1 MSPRTRRGGGGG
13 SRNYPRT
20 ARLNQLVQEIVAEE
34 IERIEDDRLGLFTV
48 VAVDVEADLRHAVVY
63 YSALDAAPGDTDAGG
78 DGADEAAGDPVVEA
92 LAEHRSRLQSAIGS
106 QARMKRTPELTFRP
120 DTVVRQAQR
129 IEEILQ
135 NVATEPTADELEARA
150 PEPATP
156 DREA

>member
-1 MSPRTRRGGGGG
+1 MSPRTRRSSGGGGN
-13 SRNYPRT
+13 RNYPRT
-20 ARLNQLVQEIVAEE
+20 ARLNQLVQDIVAEE

-63 YSALDAAPGDTDAGG
+63 YSAL
-78 DGADEAAGDPVVEA
+78 AAGTAVAGEGASDSATDDDPLVVA
-92 LAEHRSRLQSAIGS
+92 LAEHRSRLQSAIGR
-106 QARMKRTPELTFRP
+106 QARMKRTPELTFRA

-135 NVATEPTADELEARA
+135 NVATEPTADELEALA

-156 DREA
+156 DRDA

>member
-1 MSPRTRRGGGGG
+1 MSPRTRRSGGGGAN
-13 SRNYPRT
+13 RNYPRT

-63 YSALDAAPGDTDAGG
+63 YSALAAGSPGAGEG
-78 DGADEAAGDPVVEA
+78 VSDADEDPLVVA
-92 LAEHRSRLQSAIGS
+92 LAEHRSRLQSAIGR

-135 NVATEPTADELEARA
+135 NVATEPTADELEALA
-150 PEPATP
+150 PEPAAP